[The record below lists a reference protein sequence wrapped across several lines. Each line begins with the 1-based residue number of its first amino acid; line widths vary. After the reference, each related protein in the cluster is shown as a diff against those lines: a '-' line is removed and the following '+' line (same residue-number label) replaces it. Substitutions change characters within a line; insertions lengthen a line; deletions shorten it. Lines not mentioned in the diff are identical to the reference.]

1 MAAADLAIRGA
12 TVLSDGAHARDI
24 LIRDGRVSALVEPGS
39 SSADTE
45 IDAAGLIALPGI
57 VDAHVHF
64 NDPGR
69 GDWEGWRH
77 GSRAAAAG
85 GVTTVIDMPL
95 NSLPPVIDGA
105 AFDRKRAA
113 GERASIVDFALWGG
127 LVGTASG
134 PLGELASRGAVGVKA
149 FLCDS
154 GVPEFPAIA
163 DDDLAAAIGAAA
175 SAGLLVA
182 LHAEDDG
189 LVREATARVTAAGRT
204 DAGAWVASRPPLA
217 EIRAVARACAAAKGT
232 AARLH
237 IVHLS
242 AADALG
248 AIGVA
253 RAEGTD
259 ITVETCPHYLVFD
272 EADVLAQ
279 GPLLKCAPPI
289 RDRANRDALWD
300 AVSGGRIDLIASD
313 HSPCPAEAKTRGTND
328 IFAAWGGV
336 AGVQSLLPAVFSEA
350 VRRAGRDLD
359 LRALAGFIAWR
370 LAAKPADRF
379 GLAPRKGRIV
389 NGADADIVLFDP
401 ARVWTLDAPA
411 VQTRSGLT
419 PYAGRSF
426 TGAVVRTMVRGTT
439 VYLDGEFPAP
449 AGHGR
454 FIAAERAA

>member
-1 MAAADLAIRGA
+1 MAADLAIRGA
-12 TVLSDGAHARDI
+12 TVIADGVYARDI
-24 LIRDGRVSALVEPGS
+24 LIRDGKVAGLVEPGA

-57 VDAHVHF
+57 IDAHVHF

-69 GDWEGWRH
+69 TEWEGWRH

-127 LVGTASG
+127 LVGTAAA
-134 PLGELASRGAVGVKA
+134 PLRELASRGAVGVKA

-163 DDDLAAAIGAAA
+163 DDDLVAAMGAAA

-189 LVREATARVTAAGRT
+189 LVREATARVTASGRT
-204 DAGAWVASRPPLA
+204 DAGAWLASRPPLA
-217 EIRAVARACAAAKGT
+217 EIRAVARACAAAKETG
-232 AARLH
+232 ARVH

-259 ITVETCPHYLVFD
+259 ISVETCAHYLVFD
-272 EADVLAQ
+272 EADVLVQ

-289 RDRANRDALWD
+289 RERANRDALWD

-313 HSPCPAEAKTRGTND
+313 HSPCTAEAKMRGQAD

-336 AGVQSLLPAVFSEA
+336 AGVQSLLPAVFTETVHRARGIPDPRA
-350 VRRAGRDLD
+350 V
-359 LRALAGFIAWR
+359 AGFIAWR
-370 LAAKPADRF
+370 LAAMPADRF
-379 GLAPRKGRIV
+379 GLAPRKGRIAS
-389 NGADADIVLFDP
+389 GSDADIVLFDP
-401 ARVWTLDAPA
+401 AREWTLEPSA

-419 PYAGRSF
+419 PYAGRRF
-426 TGAVVRTMVRGTT
+426 TGAVVRTIVRGTT
-439 VYLDGEFPAP
+439 VYLEGEFPASP
-449 AGHGR
+449 GHGR
-454 FIAAERAA
+454 FLAAERAA

>member
-1 MAAADLAIRGA
+1 VAADLAIRGA
-12 TVLSDGAHARDI
+12 TVISDGAYVRDI
-24 LIRDGRVSALVEPGS
+24 LVRDGRVAGLVEPGAS
-39 SSADTE
+39 TADAE
-45 IDAAGLIALPGI
+45 IDASGLFALPGI

-69 GDWEGWRH
+69 ADWEGWTH

-95 NSLPPVIDGA
+95 NSLPPVTDGR
-105 AFDRKRAA
+105 AFDLKRAA
-113 GERASIVDFALWGG
+113 GERSSVVDFALWGG
-127 LVGTASG
+127 LLGTDPR
-134 PLGELASRGAVGVKA
+134 PLHELAERGAVGVKA
-149 FLCDS
+149 FLCES

-163 DDDLAAAIGAAA
+163 DSDLGAAMRAAA

-182 LHAEDDG
+182 LHAEDDT
-189 LVREATARVTAAGRT
+189 LVRDATARVRASGRT
-204 DAGAWVASRPPLA
+204 DAGAWLASRPPLA
-217 EIRAVARACAAAKGT
+217 EIRAVARACAAAKGSG
-232 AARLH
+232 ARVH

-259 ITVETCPHYLVFD
+259 ISVETCAHYLVFD
-272 EADVLAQ
+272 DADVLVQ

-289 RDRANRDALWD
+289 RDRANREALWD

-313 HSPCPAEAKTRGTND
+313 HSPCPSEAKTRGADD

-336 AGVQSLLPAVFSEA
+336 SGVQSLLPAIFTEA
-350 VRRAGRDLD
+350 ARRGGGALE
-359 LRALAGFIAWR
+359 LRAVAGFIAWR

-379 GLAPRKGRIV
+379 GLSPRKGRIAS
-389 NGADADIVLFDP
+389 GSDADIVLFDP
-401 ARVWTLDAPA
+401 RREWTLGSPA

-426 TGAVVRTMVRGTT
+426 TGAVVRTLVRGTT
-439 VYLDGEFPAP
+439 VYLDGEFPARP
-449 AGHGR
+449 GHGR

>member
-1 MAAADLAIRGA
+1 VAADLVIRGA
-12 TVLSDGAHARDI
+12 TVIADGAYARDI
-24 LIRDGRVSALVEPGS
+24 LISDGRVAGLVEPGA
-39 SSADTE
+39 SAAGLE
-45 IDAAGLIALPGI
+45 IDATGLIALPGV

-69 GDWEGWRH
+69 TEWEGWTH

-95 NSLPPVIDGA
+95 NSLPPVVDGA
-105 AFDRKRAA
+105 AFDLKRAA
-113 GERASIVDFALWGG
+113 GERSSIVDFALWGG
-127 LVGTASG
+127 LVGSDAV
-134 PLGELASRGAVGVKA
+134 PLRELASRGAVGVKA

-163 DDDLAAAIGAAA
+163 DDDLEGAIRAAT
-175 SAGLLVA
+175 SARLIVA
-182 LHAEDDG
+182 LHAEDEG
-189 LVREATARVTAAGRT
+189 LVREATARVHAAGRT
-204 DAGAWVASRPPLA
+204 DAGAWLASRPPLA

-232 AARLH
+232 GARVH

-242 AADALG
+242 AVDALG

-253 RAEGTD
+253 RAAGTD
-259 ITVETCPHYLVFD
+259 ISVETCGHYLVFD
-272 EADVLAQ
+272 EADVLVH

-289 RDRANRDALWD
+289 RERANRDALWD

-313 HSPCPAEAKTRGTND
+313 HSPCSADLKTRGRDD

-350 VRRAGRDLD
+350 THRARGVLD
-359 LRALAGFIAWR
+359 PRAIAGFIAWR

-379 GLAPRKGRIV
+379 GLSPRKGRIAT
-389 NGADADIVLFDP
+389 GSDADIVLFDP
-401 ARVWTLDAPA
+401 SREWTLDQAA

-426 TGAVVRTMVRGTT
+426 TGAVVRTLVRGTT
-439 VYLDGEFPAP
+439 VYLDGEFPAT

-454 FIAAERAA
+454 FVAAERAA